1 MIQTFA
7 NSETFRSHFMGS
19 AGKLL
24 LKNCPRNNRD
34 IIGFIID
41 DICVENGHIPKKNL
55 SSDFFLTFT
64 RTKQTVLQKVDHVR
78 ICVKM
83 TGNKIS
89 NNFLVAI
96 EAFVRRRRDVTN
108 LLSPLANSCW
118 TLKKQDQ

>member
-1 MIQTFA
+1 MT
-7 NSETFRSHFMGS
+7 SV
-19 AGKLL
+19 
-24 LKNCPRNNRD
+24 LKMDTSLRK
-34 IIGFIID
+34 
-41 DICVENGHIPKKNL
+41 ICQAI
-55 SSDFFLTFT
+55 FFKTFT
-64 RTKQTVLQKVDHVR
+64 RTKQTVSQKVDHVR

-118 TLKKQDQ
+118 TLKKPDR